1 MNILHLLVAIDIA
14 FACAVWYI
22 YQDHKKKMDALYER
36 YDKEHRKKCGS
47 ILDDHDPTEVIR
59 IAVKK

>member
-36 YDKEHRKKCGS
+36 YDADHKKKWGS
-47 ILDDHDPTEVIR
+47 ILDDPDPTELITR
-59 IAVKK
+59 ADKK